1 MIDRVKTN
9 GKAIASVFMILSLI
23 LIAFPAD
30 IGAQPATHKVQRG
43 DTLWSI
49 CEKYYGDATLWPKLW
64 EMNPFVTNPHLLK
77 PGDVITLIEK
87 EDISKKKAAQAKP
100 TKEAKPVPVMKGINL
115 SALTVPATMGYLS
128 LTKVEPWGE
137 VTGSTKSNLGAEK
150 GDKIFINFMNR
161 PDVKPGD
168 EFRVAKP
175 IPVRHPLTDRMM
187 GEIIDIRGKVIVKEH
202 LQQDYFLAEVTEVFI
217 EFGVGA
223 IVLPIEPVSKCVQ
236 PMATDPKLY
245 GNIVGAKND
254 RKIIGPGSVVYLDA
268 GFKDGIQRGQVFET
282 VRISTIP
289 YLNVT
294 HKTVQ
299 ENLDEVSS
307 AVSKEQYLAD
317 LWAKVLEG
325 KKLYEFPLGKLMIV
339 ESRPVSSTA
348 IVLTSSEHVFNGAFI
363 RGFSWTETP
372 DFLINL
378 PSCPVE

>member
-1 MIDRVKTN
+1 MIDRMKRN
-9 GKAIASVFMILSLI
+9 GKSIASILVILSLI
-23 LIAFPAD
+23 LVAFSAG
-30 IGAQPATHKVQRG
+30 IGAQPSTHKVQRG

-49 CEKYYGDATLWPKLW
+49 CEKYYGDAFLWPKLW

-87 EDISKKKAAQAKP
+87 EDISKKKVAEAKP
-100 TKEAKPVPVMKGINL
+100 SKEVKPVPVMKGIDIT
-115 SALTVPATMGYLS
+115 ALTTPATMGYLS

-137 VTGSTKSNLGAEK
+137 ITGSTKSNLGAEK

-175 IPVRHPLTDRMM
+175 ALVRHPLTDRVL
-187 GEIIDIRGKVIVKEH
+187 GEIIDIRGKVVVKEH
-202 LQQDYFLAEVTEVFI
+202 LQQDYFLAEVTDVFI

-223 IVLPIEPVSKCVQ
+223 IVLPIEPFSKCVQ

-254 RKIIGPGSVVYLDA
+254 RQIIGPGSVVYLDA
-268 GFKDGIQRGQVFET
+268 GFKDGIQRGQVFEI

-289 YLNVT
+289 YLDLT
-294 HKTVQ
+294 HKTLQ
-299 ENLDEVSS
+299 ENLDEVNA
-307 AVSKEQYLAD
+307 AVSKEQYLVD
-317 LWAKVLEG
+317 LWRKVQEG

-348 IVLTSSEHVFNGAFI
+348 IVLSSSEQLYNGAFI
-363 RGFSWTETP
+363 RGFSWIETP
-372 DFLINL
+372 DFLTNL